1 MSENNKIVSADFVNR
16 TYGQDIQVSS
26 TPQFDKSITLYN
38 QDLNNKGTISD
49 KDVISPKKELNSA
62 ETESLN
68 NMEQAYTKTEIDS
81 KLENVNQR
89 IEHNQEKIEL
99 ILSNGLEG
107 IKSEI
112 KSELEVFKT
121 GVNKEVS
128 NLKSVIGSMIVPF
141 ALMIAP
147 IVMELVSSMKE

>member
-128 NLKSVIGSMIVPF
+128 NLKWVIGSMIVPF